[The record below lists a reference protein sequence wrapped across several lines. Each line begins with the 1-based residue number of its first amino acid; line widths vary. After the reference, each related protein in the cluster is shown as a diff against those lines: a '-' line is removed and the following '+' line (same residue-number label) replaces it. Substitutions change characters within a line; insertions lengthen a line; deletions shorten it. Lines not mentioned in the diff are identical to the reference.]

1 MRELATGRLI
11 FDENAIY
18 IVGNAKSSQN
28 NPITQLYGQFFLGFV
43 VEKTGGKILAYGVSA
58 TISVT
63 SDFVSSLFVGRSLLD
78 DAESVKKMVENRYFG
93 SSQKA
98 ILVAFKDAQK
108 KYNQILSGQT
118 VDLSD

>member
-28 NPITQLYGQFFLGFV
+28 NPITQLYGQFFIGFV
-43 VEKTGGKILAYGVSA
+43 VEKTVGKILACGVSA

-63 SDFVSSLFVGRSLLD
+63 SDFISSLFVGRSLLD
-78 DAESVKKMVENRYFG
+78 DAESVKKLLENRYFG